1 VTDLSNRDRSPF
13 STNSYA
19 QITTCGTF
27 QPIHRFGLAFP
38 ISSHIG
44 GIAAHILGVLLAILS
59 LVLGSAPIEL
69 LLLAIGAAEVLGMV
83 AAPALVVVPLV
94 LFATGLSGTG
104 SLSLFES
111 RVRFKQAS
119 TIRTSPSLPHVG
131 LPTAVLLREG
141 SSIGSNHNQD
151 KKKRRKNSQE
161 SKEEVQGETILILKK
176 EIREENRNLE
186 VKTQNISKLRT

>member
-111 RVRFKQAS
+111 S